1 MKIVILYIINVTSE
15 QVQWIVFAHF
25 TLNET
30 CKTLNDWGQGWEI
43 LGGYWVHTSPLNSDI
58 AMISPALDQ
67 SHESDLRARN
77 HTAEIH
83 NIHAVT
89 LSQWEASI
97 QVTWSL
103 SANQSPTITAE
114 VHNIHAVTRS
124 RYLWPFRALSFF
136 PFRPYIIYAVS
147 NVKFNWSSK
156 KSMFVEFCYQQNYKL
171 HR

>member
-30 CKTLNDWGQGWEI
+30 CKTLNGWGQGWGRGYW
-43 LGGYWVHTSPLNSDI
+43 GGYWVHTSPLNSDI
-58 AMISPALDQ
+58 AMISPALDR
-67 SHESDLRARN
+67 SHESELRARN
-77 HTAEIH
+77 H
-83 NIHAVT
+83 
-89 LSQWEASI
+89 
-97 QVTWSL
+97 
-103 SANQSPTITAE
+103 TAE

-156 KSMFVEFCYQQNYKL
+156 KNMFVEFCFQQNYKL